1 MILAP
6 DTHALLVRLVT
17 ARLERLEPVVP
28 SSLETAETL
37 QRFGLAEISS
47 TLPHTVRITDAGLT
61 VATSDALVRC
71 GDHARLTGAR
81 TAFGR
86 VAGMVLPNHGRT
98 VRIAF
103 LRDGN
108 LLDIELPTDCLI
120 EVQS

>member
-37 QRFGLAEISS
+37 QRFGLAEISR
-47 TLPHTVRITDAGLT
+47 TMPRTVRLTDAGFT

-71 GDHARLTGAR
+71 SDSARLTGEQ
-81 TAFGR
+81 TAFGT
-86 VAGMVLPNHGRT
+86 VCGMVLFNHGRT
-98 VRIAF
+98 VKITF
-103 LRDGN
+103 LRGGN
-108 LLDIELPTDCLI
+108 LLNIELPTDCLI